1 MAPDP
6 DFELL
11 EAWRRGERQAGGR
24 LFDAH
29 MGAVTRF
36 FKNKIDGS
44 TEDLV
49 QETFLACV
57 EGRDRFEQRSTF
69 RTYLFAIARNVL
81 FAHLRRRGQRQFD
94 SLTTS
99 VADLGQSM
107 GSVLARSEQHR
118 LLLRALRH
126 LPTDFQITLE
136 LFYWEGLDGAS
147 LAEVLGIS
155 PHTVRS
161 RISRGRAML
170 KERVHELTRDPAL
183 RESTMAELENPTA

>member
-1 MAPDP
+1 M
-6 DFELL
+6 
-11 EAWRRGERQAGGR
+11 GRQ
-24 LFDAH
+24 
-29 MGAVTRF
+29 TP
-36 FKNKIDGS
+36 
-44 TEDLV
+44 
-49 QETFLACV
+49 